1 MTVTIHVHHLRGCR
15 PRPLGSYLKAL
26 GVLRVVTEQADP
38 AARGCWQDEHF
49 VLYTRLDRSALE
61 TFFAEQWA
69 PSPFMSP
76 WNKGSGLLGADKK
89 GVDPLAE
96 SSAPRFQSIR
106 DGIAAARALTGE
118 MRDAVAAEKAVKDEP
133 KAIKDAKIKARLKE
147 APEYKQRLAAAGARC
162 KRIKDGLQPE
172 CQRRWRG
179 PALRWMRAAVVLNAS
194 GEASFPA
201 MVGTGGNDGRLDFTN
216 NALQRLQ
223 DLFDVRDP
231 EGRPKDA
238 AVEQLRGALF
248 GETTRAKVDASI
260 GMFAPAEG
268 GGVNASVGFEADSR
282 LNPWDLPLLL
292 EGSLSFTAGTSR
304 RLGAAGSD
312 RTVAPFSTRSS
323 AAGYGS
329 AAPEDESARGEQWLP
344 LWSRP
349 WSAAEVDALLR
360 EGRSQVDRRAADSAL
375 DLARSIARL
384 GVARGVDAFERYAF
398 MARYGKM
405 FYAVPIGRWEVKP
418 EPTASLLDDLE
429 HEGWWGRLQR
439 AAASDKAPA
448 SLSRAVRLASEAAFA
463 AIERGA
469 ERARWQHLLVLL
481 AQLEQQLVDSGG
493 FTKKERLGPIPPLR
507 PDWLPALDDGSPE
520 LRLAVALAAAEGG
533 PGAPAGLRAHW
544 LPIDGFGRFR
554 TGAGGLVDDVE
565 VVVTGRS
572 AETELIKVV
581 ERRLIASAAGAARR
595 LPIRARPGAE
605 ARIADLCTLLDGGVD
620 LERALWLARGLA
632 AVRWAAVRP
641 RHLPQGPRMD
651 LSPPQAWAAVR
662 LAHLS
667 GPLPG
672 GRAVPADPAILRAL
686 AAGDPSR
693 GVALALRRLHGAG
706 LRAGISFAALAPAV
720 GRRFAA
726 SLAFPISD
734 RQAELLVAELDP
746 AALTLGA

>member
-1 MTVTIHVHHLRGCR
+1 MSMTIHVHHLRGCR

-49 VLYTRLDRSALE
+49 VLYTRLDRAELE
-61 TFFAEQWA
+61 SFFAERWA

-76 WNKGSGLLGADKK
+76 WNKGSGLLGADKR

-96 SSAPRFQSIR
+96 STAPRFQTIR
-106 DGIAAARALTGE
+106 EGIAAARALTGE
-118 MRDAVAAEKAVKDEP
+118 MRDAVAAEKAVKEEP
-133 KAIKDAKIKARLKE
+133 KAIKDSKLKARLKDD
-147 APEYKQRLAAAGARC
+147 PIYKQRLAAAGARC

-179 PALRWMRAAVVLNAS
+179 ATLRWLRAAVVLNAD

-216 NALQRLQ
+216 NALQRIQ
-223 DLFDVRDP
+223 DLFDVKDP
-231 EGRPKDA
+231 LGRPKPTA
-238 AVEQLRGALF
+238 REQLHGALF

-268 GGVNASVGFEADSR
+268 GGVNASAGFEADSR

-292 EGSLSFTAGTSR
+292 EGSLCFTAGTSR

-312 RTVAPFSTRSS
+312 RTVAPFSTRS
-323 AAGYGS
+323 AAVGYGS
-329 AAPEDESARGEQWLP
+329 AAPDDESPRGEQWLP

-360 EGRSQVDRRAADSAL
+360 EGRSQLDRRVADSAL

-384 GVARGVDAFERYAF
+384 GVARGVDAFERYSF

-418 EPTASLLDDLE
+418 EPTATLLDDLE
-429 HEGWWGRLQR
+429 QDAWWGRLQR
-439 AAASDKAPA
+439 AAAGDKAPA
-448 SLSRAVRLASEAAFA
+448 SVSRAVRAVSEAAFV
-463 AIERGA
+463 AIERGE

-481 AQLEQQLVDSGG
+481 AQLEQQLVDSGA

-507 PDWLPALDDGSPE
+507 PDWLLALDDGSPE
-520 LRLAVALAAAEGG
+520 FRLALTLAAAQGG
-533 PGAPAGLRAHW
+533 PGASATLRAHW
-544 LPIDGFGRFR
+544 LPIDTFGRFR
-554 TGAGGLVDDVE
+554 TGARGLAEDPE
-565 VVVTGRS
+565 LVVRGRA
-572 AETELIKVV
+572 AESELINLV
-581 ERRLIASAAGAARR
+581 ERRLLASAAGAARR

-605 ARIADLCTLLDGGVD
+605 ARLADLCALLDGAVD
-620 LERALWLARGLA
+620 LDRTLWLARGLA
-632 AVRWAAVRP
+632 AVRWTDLRP
-641 RHLPQGPRMD
+641 RHLPTAPTLDRF
-651 LSPPQAWAAVR
+651 PPPAWTVVR
-662 LAHLS
+662 LAHLPANLHS
-667 GPLPG
+667 
-672 GRAVPADPAILRAL
+672 GRAVPVDPAILRAL
-686 AAGDPSR
+686 SAGDPSR
-693 GVALALRRLHGAG
+693 AVSLALRRLQAVG
-706 LRAGISFAALAPAV
+706 LHPGISFAALSPSL

-726 SLAFPISD
+726 SLAFPIGD
-734 RQAELLVAELDP
+734 HQASLLATELVP
-746 AALTLGA
+746 LTHTPGA